1 MFLSLNTILESFF
14 QYLVSS
20 LHIIN
25 VKINYIG
32 KDEKT
37 FSRGRSKGKKYF
49 FFFLTKAVHGYGD
62 LKLDFL
68 DASCRNRKLSSCFA
82 VCSS

>member
-49 FFFLTKAVHGYGD
+49 FFFNK
-62 LKLDFL
+62 
-68 DASCRNRKLSSCFA
+68 SSAWLWRFKT
-82 VCSS
+82 